1 MQIKHLISIKHLSS
15 NFVEK
20 LLQSARKME
29 ANPEAFSSRA
39 KGKILADLFF
49 EPSTRTRLS
58 FESAMLRLGGNMLG
72 FSSPKGTSVEKGE
85 SLADTIRMAH
95 SYADIIVLRH
105 YIEGAGR
112 VAAEISDVPVIS
124 GGTGSQEHP
133 TQALLDLYTIWKHHE
148 RFSNLK
154 VAIVGDLR
162 YGRTVPSLSYI
173 LSLFPNNK
181 VFYCSPRQL
190 RVRREVLNEIEG
202 KLEYEELED
211 LEDILPEVDVA
222 YITRVQKERFPDP
235 QDYLKVRDSY
245 VITPKILKDVKE
257 SFILLHPL
265 PRVGEISYEVD
276 SLPLAKYFEQAKNG
290 VYVRMAI
297 LDYFLNYPWE
307 A

>member
-1 MQIKHLISIKHLSS
+1 MQIRHLISIKHLSS
-15 NFVEK
+15 KFVEK
-20 LLQSARKME
+20 LLQSAREME
-29 ANPEAFSSRA
+29 AHPEAFADRA

-112 VAAEISDVPVIS
+112 VAAEISNVPVIS

-133 TQALLDLYTIWKHHE
+133 TQALLDLYTIWKHHG

-162 YGRTVPSLSYI
+162 YGRTVPSLSY
-173 LSLFPNNK
+173 LLALFPNNK
-181 VFYCSPRQL
+181 IYYCSPKQL
-190 RVRREVLNEIEG
+190 RVRREVLSEVDG

-211 LEDILPEVDVA
+211 IEEILPDVDVA

-245 VITPKILKDVKE
+245 VITPKTLRNVKE

-265 PRVGEISYEVD
+265 PRVGEIAYEVD
-276 SLPLAKYFEQAKNG
+276 NLPQAKYFEQARNG